1 LEEKKDNIQFLIV
14 GTSHDH
20 IFKIINHFQPLKLYL
35 ISSFEME
42 ESIKELNDQ
51 IKKLNINTQIIYVNP
66 FKEESLQQIT
76 NEIVWRANKELI
88 NHPNIKIYIG
98 FTGGTNLMAI
108 AAGYSA
114 IILNA
119 ESHYVLKD
127 KDNVLIFKPN
137 EIVSSFQNNL

>member
-1 LEEKKDNIQFLIV
+1 MEEKKDNIQFLIV

>member
-1 LEEKKDNIQFLIV
+1 MGGKKDNIQFLIV

-35 ISSFEME
+35 ISSLETG
-42 ESIKELNDQ
+42 ESIKELKDQ
-51 IKKLNINTQIIYVNP
+51 LKKLNINTQIIYVNP

-76 NEIVWRANKELI
+76 NEIVWSANKELI
-88 NHPNIKIYIG
+88 NNPNIKIYIG

-127 KDNVLIFKPN
+127 KDEILIFKPN
-137 EIVSSFQNNL
+137 EIVSSF